1 MNEPNT
7 TSKPRRYNP
16 NFDKGEHDFLM
27 DAKRRGVE
35 MTVYLK
41 GEPNSQIK
49 GTILSFGPR
58 TIKLDDVYSGKPLLV
73 YKSAISAIGEEPDN
87 ESDGDTP

>member
-1 MNEPNT
+1 MNELST
-7 TSKPRRYNP
+7 TRKPRRYNP

-27 DAKRRGVE
+27 DAKRRKVE

-41 GEPNSQIK
+41 GEPNSRIK
-49 GTILSFGPR
+49 GKVLGFGPH
-58 TIKLDDVYSGKPLLV
+58 TITLDDTYSGKPLLV
-73 YKSAISAIGEEPDN
+73 YKSAISAIGEEDN